1 MLRFG
6 KGIKRLALGSPGGR
20 FLTHREGR
28 HEKASSQHSMGVFP
42 KVPFMLALRKLTAV
56 FVLSLCSALAAC
68 KADSV
73 QPSPVGP
80 CNADAARGLVGQA
93 RPTDAE
99 AMRVTNAKSV
109 RQIEPGQMVTQDFR
123 EDRVTVE
130 TDPSSGRVVAARCG

>member
-1 MLRFG
+1 MLV
-6 KGIKRLALGSPGGR
+6 S
-20 FLTHREGR
+20 
-28 HEKASSQHSMGVFP
+28 
-42 KVPFMLALRKLTAV
+42 RKLTAV
-56 FVLSLCSALAAC
+56 FVVSFCSALTAC

-80 CNADAARGLVGQA
+80 CNADAARSLVGQA

-109 RQIEPGQMVTQDFR
+109 RQIEPGQIVTQDFR
-123 EDRVTVE
+123 DDRVTVE